1 MAEANRPLTEEQLRQ
16 WQLIEDFRRRL
27 EELAAH
33 HPLAKSWQDPRR
45 KLEHTRYLS
54 LFLFALVNPVLRTA
68 RGLCA
73 ASHLRRV
80 QEEICARSVSTG
92 SFSEAQHLADP
103 ALLEKL
109 LRELCAE
116 LRGVTPENPTRLW
129 ELCLAQDSSLWRALP
144 RMAWAVY
151 GAGQRPKDGTPNRA
165 VRLHLSFNVIEDVPE
180 EVTVT
185 AGAVCE
191 RKIWQQR
198 WRAGALYI
206 GDRYF
211 SENYKCLPRLSAQG
225 VSYVLRLRDES
236 VLRVQKL
243 LPLSPADVRASV
255 VEDAWVELGSV
266 RRYYTGPVRVITIHS
281 TTAGVIRLVT
291 NLPPEVLGAAE
302 VGALYRRRW
311 QVECFFRWVKCLLGT
326 RHWLSESQNG
336 VTVELYLALIAAVLL
351 QICTGR
357 RPTKRMMELIQ
368 LYQMGW
374 ATAEEL
380 ATGAT
385 RELTRAQARRQKN

>member
-1 MAEANRPLTEEQLRQ
+1 MAEAPSPFTENDLRQ
-16 WQLIEDFRRRL
+16 WQLLEDFRRRL
-27 EELAAH
+27 ESLAAH
-33 HPLAKSWQDPRR
+33 HPLANSWQDPRR
-45 KLEHTRYLS
+45 KLEHARYLS

-68 RGLCA
+68 RALCA
-73 ASHLRRV
+73 ASHLNRV
-80 QEEICARSVSTG
+80 QREICGDSVSLG

-116 LRGVTPENPTRLW
+116 LRSVTPENPAQLW

-144 RMAWAVY
+144 RMAWAVH
-151 GAGQRPKDGTPNRA
+151 GAGRKGAPNRA
-165 VRLHLSFNVIEDVPE
+165 VRLHLSFNVVDQTPE
-180 EVTVT
+180 QVTVT
-185 AGAVCE
+185 AGRVCE

-198 WRAGALYI
+198 WQAGALYI
-206 GDRYF
+206 GDRYYA
-211 SENYKCLPRLSAQG
+211 ENYKLFAQLAAKG
-225 VSYVLRLRDES
+225 ASYVLRLRDEA
-236 VLRVQKL
+236 VMRVQEP
-243 LPLSPADVRASV
+243 LPLSAADRRAGV
-255 VEDAWVELGSV
+255 IADAWVQLGSV
-266 RRYYTGPVRVITIHS
+266 ARYHTGPVRVITIQS
-281 TTAGVIRLVT
+281 TTAGLMRLVT
-291 NLPPEVLGAAE
+291 NLPPQVLSAAA

-351 QICTGR
+351 QIYTGR
-357 RPTKRMMELIQ
+357 RPSKRMMELIQ

-380 ATGAT
+380 AAGTA
-385 RELTRAQARRQKN
+385 RELDKAQARRQKN